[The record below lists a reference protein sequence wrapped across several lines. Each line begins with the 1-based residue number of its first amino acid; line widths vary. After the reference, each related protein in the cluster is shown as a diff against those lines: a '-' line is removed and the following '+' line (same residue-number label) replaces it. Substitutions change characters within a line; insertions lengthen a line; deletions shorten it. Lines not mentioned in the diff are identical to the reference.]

1 MLSHGTYNVIDGDY
15 KTAKEKESLWEIS
28 IGLNKVDGLEPSEY
42 LIKLTKDSIEGR
54 KSYKQIEEDLN
65 NYYKDTNLNDNKV
78 IANREC
84 DIVSTRIME
93 ILSDQS
99 FTFSPIYLKLIH
111 RSLFEGVFQGTM
123 ANYVGKF
130 RDFNI
135 TKREAI
141 LSGDTVIYGN
151 YKDMMEYLKYDFD
164 EESSIHYSK
173 LSLEQQIK
181 RLSKF
186 TSSIW
191 QVHPF
196 CEGNTR
202 TIAVFIQKYL
212 ISMGW
217 NVNNDMFKNNSLY
230 FRNALV
236 LSNYS
241 NMKNNISV
249 NFYYM
254 HSFYNE
260 LIGENENKLLEM
272 TPLNY
277 N

>member
-1 MLSHGTYNVIDGDY
+1 MLNHGTYNIINGDY

-28 IGLNKVDGLEPSEY
+28 IGLNEVDGLKPSEY
-42 LIKLTKDSIEGR
+42 LIRLTKESIEGR
-54 KSYKQIEEDLN
+54 KSYKEIEEELN
-65 NYYKDTNLNDNKV
+65 HYYKDINSNDSEKV
-78 IANREC
+78 ASREC

-111 RSLFEGVFQGTM
+111 RTLFDGVFQGKM
-123 ANYVGKF
+123 ANYVGMF

-135 TKREAI
+135 TKSEAI
-141 LSGDTVIYGN
+141 LNGDTVIYGN
-151 YKDMMEYLKYDFD
+151 YKDLMDYLQYDF
-164 EESSIHYSK
+164 EVESSIDYSK
-173 LSLEQQIK
+173 LSRIEQIK

-217 NVNNDMFKNNSLY
+217 DVNNDMFKDNSLY
-230 FRNALV
+230 FRNSLV

-241 NMKNNISV
+241 NMKNNVAV
-249 NFYYM
+249 NFDYL

-260 LIGENENKLLEM
+260 LIGEKENKLKEM
-272 TPLNY
+272 SRIFN
-277 N
+277 

>member
-1 MLSHGTYNVIDGDY
+1 MLNHGTYDIINGDF

-28 IGLNKVDGLEPSEY
+28 IGLNKVDGLEPSNY
-42 LIKLTKDSIEGR
+42 LTKLTKDSIEGR
-54 KSYKQIEEDLN
+54 KSYKEIEEDLN
-65 NYYKDTNLNDNKV
+65 KYYKNINLNDDKLV
-78 IANREC
+78 ANREC

-93 ILSDQS
+93 ILTDQS
-99 FTFSPIYLKLIH
+99 FTFSPVYLKTIH
-111 RSLFEGVFQGTM
+111 RTLFNGVFQGKL
-123 ANYVGKF
+123 ANYVGEF

-135 TKREAI
+135 TKKEEI
-141 LSGDTVIYGN
+141 LNGDTVIYGN
-151 YKDMMEYLKYDFD
+151 YTDIIEYLKYDFED
-164 EESSIHYSK
+164 EKAVNYSK

-186 TSSIW
+186 TSAIW
-191 QVHPF
+191 QIHPF

-217 NVNNDMFKNNSLY
+217 DVNNDMFKENSLY

-241 NMKNNISV
+241 NMKNNVAV
-249 NFYYM
+249 NFDYLN
-254 HSFYNE
+254 SFYNE
-260 LIGENENKLLEM
+260 LIGKKKNELLDM
-272 TPLNY
+272 KAVNQ
-277 N
+277 

>member
-1 MLSHGTYNVIDGDY
+1 MLNHGTYDIINGDF

-28 IGLNKVDGLEPSEY
+28 IGLNKVDGLEPSNY

-54 KSYKQIEEDLN
+54 KSYKEIEEDLN
-65 NYYKDTNLNDNKV
+65 KYYKNINLNDDKLV
-78 IANREC
+78 ANREC

-93 ILSDQS
+93 ILTDQS
-99 FTFSPIYLKLIH
+99 FTFSPVYLKTIH
-111 RSLFEGVFQGTM
+111 RTLFNGVFQGKL
-123 ANYVGKF
+123 ANYVGEF

-135 TKREAI
+135 TKKEEI
-141 LSGDTVIYGN
+141 LNGDTVIYGN
-151 YKDMMEYLKYDFD
+151 YTDIIEYLKSDFED
-164 EESSIHYSK
+164 EKAVNYSK

-186 TSSIW
+186 TSAIW
-191 QVHPF
+191 QIHPF

-217 NVNNDMFKNNSLY
+217 DVNNDMFKENSLY

-241 NMKNNISV
+241 NMKNNVAV
-249 NFYYM
+249 NFDYLN
-254 HSFYNE
+254 SFYNE
-260 LIGENENKLLEM
+260 LIGKKKNELLDM
-272 TPLNY
+272 KAVNQ
-277 N
+277 

>member
-1 MLSHGTYNVIDGDY
+1 MLNHGTYDIINGDF

-28 IGLNKVDGLEPSEY
+28 IGLNKVDGLEPSNY

-54 KSYKQIEEDLN
+54 KSYKEIEEDLN
-65 NYYKDTNLNDNKV
+65 KYYKNINLNDDKLV
-78 IANREC
+78 ANREC

-93 ILSDQS
+93 ILTDQS
-99 FTFSPIYLKLIH
+99 FTFSPVYLKTIH
-111 RSLFEGVFQGTM
+111 RTLFNGVFQGKL
-123 ANYVGKF
+123 ANYVGEF

-135 TKREAI
+135 TKKEEI
-141 LSGDTVIYGN
+141 LNGDTVIYGN
-151 YKDMMEYLKYDFD
+151 YTDIIEYLKYDF
-164 EESSIHYSK
+164 EGEKAVNYSK

-186 TSSIW
+186 TSAIW
-191 QVHPF
+191 QIHPF

-217 NVNNDMFKNNSLY
+217 DVNNDMFKENSLY

-241 NMKNNISV
+241 NMKNNVAV
-249 NFYYM
+249 NFDYLN
-254 HSFYNE
+254 SFYNE
-260 LIGENENKLLEM
+260 LIGKKKNELLDM
-272 TPLNY
+272 KAVNQ
-277 N
+277 

>member
-1 MLSHGTYNVIDGDY
+1 MLNHGTYDIINGDF

-28 IGLNKVDGLEPSEY
+28 IGLNKVDGLEPSNY

-54 KSYKQIEEDLN
+54 KSYKEIEEDLN
-65 NYYKDTNLNDNKV
+65 KYYKNINLNDDKLV
-78 IANREC
+78 ANREC

-93 ILSDQS
+93 ILTDQS
-99 FTFSPIYLKLIH
+99 FTFSPVYLKTIH
-111 RSLFEGVFQGTM
+111 RTLFNGVFQGKL
-123 ANYVGKF
+123 ANYVGEF

-135 TKREAI
+135 TKKEEI
-141 LSGDTVIYGN
+141 LNGDTVIYG
-151 YKDMMEYLKYDFD
+151 YYTDIIEYLKYDFED
-164 EESSIHYSK
+164 EKAVNYSK

-186 TSSIW
+186 TSAIW
-191 QVHPF
+191 QIHPF

-217 NVNNDMFKNNSLY
+217 DVNNDMFKENSLY

-241 NMKNNISV
+241 NMKNNVAV
-249 NFYYM
+249 NFDYLN
-254 HSFYNE
+254 SFYNE
-260 LIGENENKLLEM
+260 LIGKKKNELLDM
-272 TPLNY
+272 KAVNQ
-277 N
+277 